1 MGECKWNVV
10 VAECQ
15 WHVVWCSHAGDR
27 TVPKSMT
34 DQQIRQAQLNAKAH
48 QVEEGAMLLFGAVVL
63 CRIHLVL
70 CMLIFIPTLFAG
82 KVPGTWKLG
91 LPVTLVGLPGLIN
104 MKKTSK
110 LADEGFALEHQS
122 QQ

>member
-1 MGECKWNVV
+1 
-10 VAECQ
+10 
-15 WHVVWCSHAGDR
+15 
-27 TVPKSMT
+27 MT

-48 QVEEGAMLLFGAVVL
+48 QLEEGSMFLLGAVLL

-70 CMLIFIPTLFAG
+70 CMLIFIPTLFQG
-82 KVPGTWKLG
+82 RVPGTWKLG

-104 MKKTSK
+104 IKKMGK
-110 LADEGFALEHQS
+110 LLDESFVLEHQG